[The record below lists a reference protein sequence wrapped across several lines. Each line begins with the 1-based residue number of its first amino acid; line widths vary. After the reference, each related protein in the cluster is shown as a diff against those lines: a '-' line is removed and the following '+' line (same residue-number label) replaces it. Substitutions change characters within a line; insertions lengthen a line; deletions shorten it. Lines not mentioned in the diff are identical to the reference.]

1 MPLNP
6 TFPLMYPLCHSPQWN
21 MSYLFAQ
28 VLQQVYPV
36 DPSNVDDELVESIR
50 YPAQGPTAPEVF
62 YRVIKK
68 NGSGPAVY
76 IDDLLAVLKVPL
88 LLLWGEQDPW
98 IRPKAAGG

>member
-1 MPLNP
+1 M
-6 TFPLMYPLCHSPQWN
+6 
-21 MSYLFAQ
+21 
-28 VLQQVYPV
+28 
-36 DPSNVDDELVESIR
+36 DDELVESIR

-68 NGSGPAVY
+68 NGSGPGVY

-98 IRPKAAGG
+98 IRPKAAGNVFCL